1 MASKK
6 RTRLG
11 TFTHMTNLIGTGR
24 ELMPCKLPTVRDV
37 IRYGVPRREESG
49 DDKSLQAIGG
59 DSTNVNTVWEGGTM
73 HWVVVKLG
81 RKLIWLVCALHTT
94 SYLLDT

>member
-24 ELMPCKLPTVRDV
+24 ELMPSEHPTVRNI
-37 IRYGVPRREESG
+37 IRYGILLREESG
-49 DDKSLQAIGG
+49 DDSRSYTAASLERIFTLKYLKSG
-59 DSTNVNTVWEGGTM
+59 N
-73 HWVVVKLG
+73 
-81 RKLIWLVCALHTT
+81 
-94 SYLLDT
+94 